1 MSDPATRAEAAR
13 RKILASGDPEL
24 IGRLHLLDAA
34 APGAQSGAARRPAAG
49 ASPGL
54 LGMGLAVA
62 GGAWLGT
69 VLAGLTLSGEM
80 QAAFADV
87 AEDLGIDMAGID
99 PATLGE
105 GGDIAP
111 TEASDIGDGDLFD
124 GFGDFFD
131 L

>member
-1 MSDPATRAEAAR
+1 MTDRNRRAEEAR
-13 RKILASGDPEL
+13 QKILDSGDPEL
-24 IGRLHLLDAA
+24 IKRLYLLEAAQAPREAGRTG
-34 APGAQSGAARRPAAG
+34 PS
-49 ASPGL
+49 L
-54 LGMGLAVA
+54 LGTGLAVA